1 MSNIISID
9 SKELININSN
19 QDIID
24 KWLKF
29 ADVSN
34 NTKQAYKKGVYT
46 FIEFITNKNIN
57 TITREVV
64 LDFKNK
70 IMSKNSN
77 ATAYNY
83 LSGLKSFYKFLD
95 YENITQDITRN
106 IKLPKI
112 PKGHKKDS
120 LTIEQLKSLLS
131 SLSNDTLLN
140 SRDYCIINL
149 MIRTGL
155 RSCEVL
161 EANVGDIQTKD
172 GKKVLYIKGKGHTEK
187 DDFVVL
193 EYDMLN
199 IIDNYLN
206 KRKNVIDK
214 SPLFISLNHDTY
226 GERLKPSSF
235 RKIIKNRLR
244 DAGID
249 SPRISA
255 HSLRHTAVTFSLL
268 GGASIQE
275 AKDMA
280 RHTDVNTTLNYAH
293 NLTRLNESPES
304 KIEHFLRENITP
316 NDFKN

>member
-57 TITREVV
+57 TITREIV
-64 LDFKNK
+64 LDFKNE

-120 LTIEQLKSLLS
+120 LTIEQLRSLLS

-214 SPLFISLNHDTY
+214 SPLFISLNHNTY
-226 GERLKPSSF
+226 SERLKPSSF